1 MVDKFEITSPLLTS
15 ACRTASF
22 TPSAGFAVYKRH
34 CLFIL
39 CDYPCLVNLPKDAR
53 NIIRS
58 FIRIRVGEAE
68 RDGVVIGLSGGVDSA
83 TVLELVTDALGN
95 DNVIGMIMPD
105 GKTDSTIMALEHAK
119 SLKVETEIININTIV
134 SNFTRQTDLFNDKV
148 ELGNLK
154 ARIRMSLL
162 YAKSNGTRKLVVG
175 TSNKSELLIGY
186 YTKWGDGG
194 SDFLPIGDLYK
205 TQVYQLAR
213 ELRVPEQIVKRT
225 PTAEL
230 WKGQTDEEEIGMEY
244 EELDKILI
252 CLERKLDEETI
263 VKKTGIGTKQIR
275 QIKSMIKGTV
285 HKRIFPPV
293 CKIGLR
299 TVGIDWREVIGIA

>member
-1 MVDKFEITSPLLTS
+1 M
-15 ACRTASF
+15 
-22 TPSAGFAVYKRH
+22 
-34 CLFIL
+34 
-39 CDYPCLVNLPKDAR
+39 NLPRDTR

-58 FIRIRVGEAE
+58 FIRTRVAEAE
-68 RDGVVIGLSGGVDSA
+68 REGVVIGLSGGVDSA

-95 DNVIGMIMPD
+95 ENVIGMIMPD
-105 GKTDSTIMALEHAK
+105 GKTESTNMALEHAK
-119 SLKVETEIININTIV
+119 SLKVKTEIIDIGTII
-134 SNFTRQTDLFNDKV
+134 SSFTKQTGLFNEKD

-162 YAKSNGTRKLVVG
+162 YAKSYKSKKMVVG

-194 SDFLPIGDLYK
+194 ADFLPIGDLYK
-205 TQVYQLAR
+205 TQVYRLA
-213 ELRVPEQIVKRT
+213 EEMDVPEQIINRI

-230 WKGQTDEEEIGMEY
+230 WKGQTDEEEMGIRY
-244 EELDKILI
+244 KELDKILI
-252 CLERKLDEETI
+252 CLERKFDEERI
-263 VKKTGIGTKQIR
+263 VEKMGVSIEQIR
-275 QIKSMIKGTV
+275 LTKVMIKNTI